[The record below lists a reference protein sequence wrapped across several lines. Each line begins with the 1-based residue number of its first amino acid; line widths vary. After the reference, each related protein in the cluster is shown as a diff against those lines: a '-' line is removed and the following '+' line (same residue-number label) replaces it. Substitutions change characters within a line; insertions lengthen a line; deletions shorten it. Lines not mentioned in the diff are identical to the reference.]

1 MRWIG
6 QHIVDLIARFRS
18 DVYLDDVQT
27 GTIASGGNLG
37 VDSNNKIVKAAEASG
52 DITAVKFTTDS
63 GSGSPASV
71 ASGSANFSLLG
82 TSGVGVTNVD
92 TAITVQAVASE
103 IDHDSLSNFVANE
116 HIDWT
121 TDQGSTNIHTGNY
134 NNTTYSEATSSD
146 AGLMSTAHHDKL
158 DGIETSADVTDTTN
172 VTAAGALMDSELTD
186 LAGVKGVTISTLQVK
201 PSEGAFANGDKTKL
215 DNIEGEADVT
225 DTTNVTA
232 AGALMDSEC
241 SSLASVKALN
251 QGVATGD
258 SPQFAGINLGHAN
271 DTTFAR
277 SSSGVATIESKIIQT
292 KDKVIHIEQGSLSD
306 NIGTTEHFFPAVTT
320 AESTSFTNV
329 VTPFLMPVGGKL
341 LKVHLK
347 VNQNHN
353 TSSNEITFK
362 LYDLDDGE
370 NWNDA
375 NKTLL
380 GTKVIDG
387 AAKAAVMVADF
398 QSLDGAGDSGTNVFQ
413 AGDLLGISLTNS
425 QNLNVTT
432 KYIWSFVFEL
442 DFNSY

>member
-1 MRWIG
+1 LRWIG

-52 DITAVKFTTDS
+52 DITGVKITTDS
-63 GSGSPASV
+63 GSGSPAEVS
-71 ASGSANFSLLG
+71 SGSANFSLLG
-82 TSGVGVTNVD
+82 TNGVGVTNSGVTM
-92 TAITVQAVASE
+92 TATAVPGE

-134 NNTTYSEATSSD
+134 INTEYSEATTD
-146 AGLMSTAHHDKL
+146 TAGLMSSAHHDKL
-158 DGIETSADVTDTTN
+158 DNIET
-172 VTAAGALMDSELTD
+172 
-186 LAGVKGVTISTLQVK
+186 
-201 PSEGAFANGDKTKL
+201 
-215 DNIEGEADVT
+215 EADVT

-241 SSLASVKALN
+241 TSLASVKALD

-258 SPQFAGINLGHAN
+258 SPQFAGINLGHAS

-277 SSSGVATIESKIIQT
+277 SASGVATIESKIIQT

-425 QNLNVTT
+425 QNLNITT

>member
-52 DITAVKFTTDS
+52 DITSVSVTTDS
-63 GSGSPASV
+63 GGGSQYNQ
-71 ASGSANFSLLG
+71 ASGAAAFSILG
-82 TSGVGVTNVD
+82 NSGVNVTNVD
-92 TAITVQAVASE
+92 ATVTVVAVPSE

-146 AGLMSTAHHDKL
+146 EGLMSTAHHDKL
-158 DGIETSADVTDTTN
+158 DNIET
-172 VTAAGALMDSELTD
+172 
-186 LAGVKGVTISTLQVK
+186 
-201 PSEGAFANGDKTKL
+201 
-215 DNIEGEADVT
+215 EADVT
-225 DTTNVTA
+225 DTANVTA

-241 SSLASVKALN
+241 TSLASVKALD

-277 SSSGVATIESKIIQT
+277 SASGVATIESKIIQT

-425 QNLNVTT
+425 QNLNITT

>member
-18 DVYLDDVQT
+18 DVYLDDIST

-37 VDSNNKIVKAAEASG
+37 LDSNNKVVKATVSSGSG
-52 DITAVKFTTDS
+52 DITSVRFTTDS
-63 GSGSPASV
+63 GSGAPALV
-71 ASGSANFSLLG
+71 ESGDAQFTMVG
-82 TSGVGVTNVD
+82 TNGVGVTNVD
-92 TAITVQAVASE
+92 NAITVQAVASE
-103 IDHDSLSNFVANE
+103 IGHDDLNGFVANE

-146 AGLMSTAHHDKL
+146 EGLMSTAHHDKL
-158 DGIETSADVTDTTN
+158 DGIETGADVTD
-172 VTAAGALMDSELTD
+172 A
-186 LAGVKGVTISTLQVK
+186 
-201 PSEGAFANGDKTKL
+201 
-215 DNIEGEADVT
+215 
-225 DTTNVTA
+225 TNVTA

-241 SSLASVKALN
+241 TSLASVKALD

-258 SPQFAGINLGHAN
+258 SPQFAGINLGHAS

-277 SSSGVATIESKIIQT
+277 SASGVATIESKIIQT

>member
-52 DITAVKFTTDS
+52 DITSVSVTTDS
-63 GSGSPASV
+63 GGGSQYNQ
-71 ASGSANFSLLG
+71 ASGAAAFSILG
-82 TSGVGVTNVD
+82 NSGVNVTNVD
-92 TAITVQAVASE
+92 ATVTVVAVPSE

-146 AGLMSTAHHDKL
+146 EGLMSTAHHDKL
-158 DGIETSADVTDTTN
+158 DNIET
-172 VTAAGALMDSELTD
+172 
-186 LAGVKGVTISTLQVK
+186 
-201 PSEGAFANGDKTKL
+201 
-215 DNIEGEADVT
+215 EADVT
-225 DTTNVTA
+225 DTANVTA

-241 SSLASVKALN
+241 TSLASVKALD

-277 SSSGVATIESKIIQT
+277 SASGVATIKSKIIQT

-341 LKVHLK
+341 LKVNLK
-347 VNQNHN
+347 ERV
-353 TSSNEITFK
+353 
-362 LYDLDDGE
+362 
-370 NWNDA
+370 
-375 NKTLL
+375 NKT
-380 GTKVIDG
+380 
-387 AAKAAVMVADF
+387 
-398 QSLDGAGDSGTNVFQ
+398 
-413 AGDLLGISLTNS
+413 
-425 QNLNVTT
+425 
-432 KYIWSFVFEL
+432 
-442 DFNSY
+442 

>member
-18 DVYLDDVQT
+18 DIYLDDIST

-37 VDSNNKIVKAAEASG
+37 LDSNNKVVKATVSSGSG
-52 DITAVKFTTDS
+52 DITSVRFTTDS
-63 GSGSPASV
+63 GSGAPALV
-71 ASGSANFSLLG
+71 ESGDAQFTMVG
-82 TSGVGVTNVD
+82 TNGVGVTNVD
-92 TAITVQAVASE
+92 NAITVQAVASE
-103 IDHDSLSNFVANE
+103 IGHDDLNGFVANE

-146 AGLMSTAHHDKL
+146 EGLMSTAHHDKL
-158 DGIETSADVTDTTN
+158 DGIETGADVTDATN
-172 VTAAGALMDSELTD
+172 VTAAG
-186 LAGVKGVTISTLQVK
+186 G
-201 PSEGAFANGDKTKL
+201 
-215 DNIEGEADVT
+215 
-225 DTTNVTA
+225 
-232 AGALMDSEC
+232 LMDSEC
-241 SSLASVKALN
+241 TSLASVKALD

-258 SPQFAGINLGHAN
+258 SPQFAGINLGHAS

-277 SSSGVATIESKIIQT
+277 SASGVATIESKIIQT

-320 AESTSFTNV
+320 SESTSFTNV

-387 AAKAAVMVADF
+387 AAKASVMVADF

>member
-52 DITAVKFTTDS
+52 DITGVKITTDS
-63 GSGSPASV
+63 GSGSPAEVS
-71 ASGSANFSLLG
+71 SGSANFSLLG
-82 TSGVGVTNVD
+82 TNGVGVTNSGVTM
-92 TAITVQAVASE
+92 TATAVPGE

-134 NNTTYSEATSSD
+134 INTEYSEATTD
-146 AGLMSTAHHDKL
+146 TAGLMSSAHHDKL
-158 DGIETSADVTDTTN
+158 DNIET
-172 VTAAGALMDSELTD
+172 
-186 LAGVKGVTISTLQVK
+186 
-201 PSEGAFANGDKTKL
+201 
-215 DNIEGEADVT
+215 EADVT

-241 SSLASVKALN
+241 TSLASVKALD

-258 SPQFAGINLGHAN
+258 SPQFAGINLGHAS

-277 SSSGVATIESKIIQT
+277 SASGVATIESKIIQT

-425 QNLNVTT
+425 QNLNITT

>member
-52 DITAVKFTTDS
+52 DITSVSVTTDS
-63 GSGSPASV
+63 GGGSQYNQ
-71 ASGSANFSLLG
+71 ASGAAAFSILG
-82 TSGVGVTNVD
+82 NSGVNVTNVD
-92 TAITVQAVASE
+92 ATVTVVAVPSE

-146 AGLMSTAHHDKL
+146 EGLMSTAHHDKL
-158 DGIETSADVTDTTN
+158 DNIET
-172 VTAAGALMDSELTD
+172 
-186 LAGVKGVTISTLQVK
+186 
-201 PSEGAFANGDKTKL
+201 
-215 DNIEGEADVT
+215 EADVT
-225 DTTNVTA
+225 DTANVTA

-241 SSLASVKALN
+241 TSLASVKALD

-277 SSSGVATIESKIIQT
+277 SASGVATIKSKIIQT

-425 QNLNVTT
+425 QNLNITT